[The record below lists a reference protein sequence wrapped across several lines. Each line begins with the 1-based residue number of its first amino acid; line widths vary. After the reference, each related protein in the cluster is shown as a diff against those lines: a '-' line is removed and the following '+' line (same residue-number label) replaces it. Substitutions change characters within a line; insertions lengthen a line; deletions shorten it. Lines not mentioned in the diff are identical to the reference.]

1 MEINL
6 FQILILLFIFYP
18 LIRRVLDGLRP
29 KEEEAEE
36 AEAGQEPAAE
46 DPWSDRAEHGRRPA
60 SSERAQH
67 TATQRGEAHG
77 EQSWEDFFDGLEK
90 VLTGDE
96 SSRQQQQTQ
105 QNTPKRDAAHVSRT
119 QGTQAA
125 ASATQSGRGSRPE
138 PSRSH
143 ASHGPI
149 HSSGTES
156 YDPYT
161 YEQKSDT
168 EIGAQA
174 EKISRE
180 LIEGD
185 NPIYTELDD
194 TQETAV
200 TETRGRKYVKR
211 MLMNPEKLRDGILL
225 KEILD
230 PPKS

>member
-125 ASATQSGRGSRPE
+125 ASATQSGRGPRPE
-138 PSRSH
+138 P
-143 ASHGPI
+143 
-149 HSSGTES
+149 
-156 YDPYT
+156 YDPFT

-230 PPKS
+230 PPKSRRTHHPY